1 MKLKMCQFCQHIF
14 STKGNLNR
22 HIANGCYD
30 KSSNKPLD
38 KSINK
43 SINKVNKLNNK
54 SDSKS
59 FPISQINDFISTP
72 TLDDI
77 SDDEMRKIIQSE
89 EKCIQYLIEYF
100 YVNTKRFHNIYIN
113 NIRSKYALIYTKQV
127 WIEKEIK
134 EILDILIT
142 NMKQLIENYIDC
154 NKFKLNKICLK
165 VINIYFG
172 LLTDENQVFNNTIN
186 DIKYMLINRRKI
198 VMKTYHD
205 Q

>member
-1 MKLKMCQFCQHIF
+1 
-14 STKGNLNR
+14 
-22 HIANGCYD
+22 
-30 KSSNKPLD
+30 
-38 KSINK
+38 
-43 SINKVNKLNNK
+43 
-54 SDSKS
+54 
-59 FPISQINDFISTP
+59 
-72 TLDDI
+72 
-77 SDDEMRKIIQSE
+77 MRKIIQSE